1 MPHTSSKTQNLQRT
15 TLLKLAKVNGNQLI
29 PLRLEYSE
37 KSKLLTSYI
46 NKLVDTDRIY
56 PRHLP
61 TQASGRWSTLGV
73 INEITKVKSGGNI
86 TNWPR
91 ACVEPACQYRLQ
103 ELYKTTRKAY
113 IEHEWTDACWSLR
126 DMIQCD
132 KDEVM
137 SSWDHDNIEGKIH
150 DLIVNDEVAIKAHR
164 EGYDLHTL
172 TCCDIFGYDYPTN
185 CKNPHSSTE
194 DSQWRSKYNWQ
205 GKDTKQRVLAK
216 NFNHGSKY
224 TESYRFVHR
233 IQGIE
238 QYGISYKTL
247 ENLAKRFIDSKK
259 EAWERKL
266 QIMEVIRRNR
276 ISRSLY
282 GFRRIF
288 YDSSP
293 ETGREGFSHMISA
306 TVSDYNNKTL
316 IMLENMLGDS
326 VRLLHNAH
334 DGDKIA
340 IKKDSLPSNDELLQV
355 IQRPIEYQ
363 ARQLVMTAG
372 VKVTYP

>member
-194 DSQWRSKYNWQ
+194 DSQWRSKYHWQ
-205 GKDTKQRVLAK
+205 CKDTKQRVLAK

-238 QYGISYKTL
+238 QYGISYKAL

-266 QIMEVIRRNR
+266 QIMKVMRRNR